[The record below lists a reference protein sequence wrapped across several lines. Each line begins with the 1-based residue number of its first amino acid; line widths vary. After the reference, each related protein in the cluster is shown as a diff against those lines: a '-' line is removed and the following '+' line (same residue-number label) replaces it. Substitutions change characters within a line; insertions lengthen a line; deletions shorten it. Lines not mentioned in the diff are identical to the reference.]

1 MNGPEAIARISAP
14 NGQVRTLRAMPFAHV
29 KTGLSNKSDF
39 NDFTP
44 ARMNSGRGDF
54 RFSGLVRQPFA
65 AAVPVIARRRFR
77 GGTLF
82 DRVFRQTNVLRGAAS
97 RLFL

>member
-1 MNGPEAIARISAP
+1 M
-14 NGQVRTLRAMPFAHV
+14 
-29 KTGLSNKSDF
+29 KGLYNRFDF
-39 NDFTP
+39 NDLTP
-44 ARMNSGRGDF
+44 FGMNSDRGDF
-54 RFSGLVRQPFA
+54 RFSGLVRQLFVA

-82 DRVFRQTNVLRGAAS
+82 DRVFRKTNVLRGAAS

>member
-1 MNGPEAIARISAP
+1 MNG
-14 NGQVRTLRAMPFAHV
+14 LY
-29 KTGLSNKSDF
+29 NKLYYSDL
-39 NDFTP
+39 TSVG
-44 ARMNSGRGDF
+44 MNSDRVDF
-54 RFSGLVRQPFA
+54 RFSGLVRQLFVA

-82 DRVFRQTNVLRGAAS
+82 DRVFRQTNVLRGAVS

>member
-1 MNGPEAIARISAP
+1 MNG
-14 NGQVRTLRAMPFAHV
+14 LY
-29 KTGLSNKSDF
+29 NKLYYSDL
-39 NDFTP
+39 TSVG
-44 ARMNSGRGDF
+44 MNSDRVDF